1 MSEQKFWLVYG
12 ASLVVLL
19 GLIYW
24 VHSSRQ
30 AVEPPA
36 AISPEDAA
44 ALISE
49 AVAPL
54 EQQIAEQAARLETM
68 VSVQQQMAATL
79 EDSGLRESLEQEI
92 AQNAVETRDSLKAD
106 LEKYEARLDDL
117 QAQADDPAVANEIA
131 ATRAEIQRIE
141 VLLDDLSTRVDCATL
156 ASRSNVRTFVVPAR
170 TSLEVP
176 EETVVISVGRV
187 RNKTIDTVSVNA
199 RAALDE
205 PISTRVIGE
214 VPIGGTVD
222 FRHESRNYTAT
233 FTHATRRFLNSA
245 LIGVELHSVPVE
257 LAECP

>member
-1 MSEQKFWLVYG
+1 M
-12 ASLVVLL
+12 L

-24 VHSSRQ
+24 VHTSRQ
-30 AVEPPA
+30 VVEAPA
-36 AISPEDAA
+36 GISPQDVA

-49 AVAPL
+49 AEAPL
-54 EQQIAEQAARLETM
+54 EQEIAEQAARLESM
-68 VSVQQQMAATL
+68 SGVQQQLASAL
-79 EDSGLRESLEQEI
+79 EDSGLRESLEREI
-92 AQNAVETRDSLKAD
+92 AQNAVETRDRLQAD
-106 LEKYEARLDDL
+106 LAQYEARLDDL

-176 EETVVISVGRV
+176 EETIVISVGRL
-187 RNKTIDTVSVNA
+187 RNKVIDTVSVNA
-199 RAALDE
+199 RASLEE

-214 VPIGGTVD
+214 VPIGGTVE
-222 FRHESRNYTAT
+222 FRHETMNYTAT

-245 LIGVELHSVPVE
+245 LIGLELRSVPVE
-257 LAECP
+257 LAECR